1 MSDGGE
7 GKTPRFDLNALKER
21 MKTIRE
27 ALPVTGSSEPLS
39 SGIENEVQASSNGDL
54 SLKLQDGQTSQ
65 QTPKPPS
72 ESADEGGGQAPRG
85 SASSTQDVPNVNGES
100 SQGIN
105 IRSSPVPPVP
115 GQADVIQQILLSLQ
129 KLGQQVGS
137 LQQRQDELARKETS
151 SSSTTSIDLGT
162 PGASRALVSSAAQH
176 SEQELNVLSSPSPLL
191 AFDSTSQQQADSTGD
206 IPEFVGQDTKNPT
219 RRDGA
224 GTVALQYPVQYGIN
238 LNYKLKY

>member
-7 GKTPRFDLNALKER
+7 GKTPRLDLNVIKER

-27 ALPVTGSSEPLS
+27 ALPVTGFSEPVS
-39 SGIENEVQASSNGDL
+39 GGIEDEPQASPNGDL

-65 QTPKPPS
+65 QTPKPPL

-100 SQGIN
+100 TQGIN
-105 IRSSPVPPVP
+105 IRSSPPVPPVL

-151 SSSTTSIDLGT
+151 SSSSTSIDLGT

-191 AFDSTSQQQADSTGD
+191 AFDSTSQQ
-206 IPEFVGQDTKNPT
+206 
-219 RRDGA
+219 
-224 GTVALQYPVQYGIN
+224 
-238 LNYKLKY
+238 

>member
-1 MSDGGE
+1 MHCILIKPGGLGTRHAQYDTHGRSTMANPDHKEKALFFVPLVDPEYDG
-7 GKTPRFDLNALKER
+7 
-21 MKTIRE
+21 I
-27 ALPVTGSSEPLS
+27 PVSINSAPFS
-39 SGIENEVQASSNGDL
+39 
-54 SLKLQDGQTSQ
+54 
-65 QTPKPPS
+65 PKPLS

-100 SQGIN
+100 TQGIN
-105 IRSSPVPPVP
+105 IRSTPPVPPVL

-151 SSSTTSIDLGT
+151 SSSPTSIDLGT

-191 AFDSTSQQQADSTGD
+191 AFDSTSKQQADSTGD
-206 IPEFVGQDTKNPT
+206 IPEFVGQDTKKPT
-219 RRDGA
+219 CEECR
-224 GTVALQYPVQYGIN
+224 VPLEPF
-238 LNYKLKY
+238 LSF

>member
-7 GKTPRFDLNALKER
+7 GKTPRLDLNVIKER

-100 SQGIN
+100 TQGIN
-105 IRSSPVPPVP
+105 IRSSPPVP
-115 GQADVIQQILLSLQ
+115 TVLGQADVIQQILLSLQ

-151 SSSTTSIDLGT
+151 SSPPTSIDLGT

-219 RRDGA
+219 HH
-224 GTVALQYPVQYGIN
+224 N
-238 LNYKLKY
+238 

>member
-7 GKTPRFDLNALKER
+7 GKTPRFDLDALKER

-65 QTPKPPS
+65 QTPKPPP
-72 ESADEGGGQAPRG
+72 ESAVEGGGQALRG

-100 SQGIN
+100 TQGIN
-105 IRSSPVPPVP
+105 IRSSPPVP
-115 GQADVIQQILLSLQ
+115 TVLGQADVIQQILLSLQ

-137 LQQRQDELARKETS
+137 LNNDKTS
-151 SSSTTSIDLGT
+151 
-162 PGASRALVSSAAQH
+162 
-176 SEQELNVLSSPSPLL
+176 
-191 AFDSTSQQQADSTGD
+191 
-206 IPEFVGQDTKNPT
+206 
-219 RRDGA
+219 
-224 GTVALQYPVQYGIN
+224 
-238 LNYKLKY
+238 

>member
-7 GKTPRFDLNALKER
+7 GKTPRFDLDALKER

-27 ALPVTGSSEPLS
+27 ALPVPGSSELRS
-39 SGIENEVQASSNGDL
+39 SRIENEVQASSNGDL

-100 SQGIN
+100 SQGVN
-105 IRSSPVPPVP
+105 TRPSPVPPVL

-137 LQQRQDELARKETS
+137 LL
-151 SSSTTSIDLGT
+151 
-162 PGASRALVSSAAQH
+162 
-176 SEQELNVLSSPSPLL
+176 
-191 AFDSTSQQQADSTGD
+191 
-206 IPEFVGQDTKNPT
+206 
-219 RRDGA
+219 
-224 GTVALQYPVQYGIN
+224 
-238 LNYKLKY
+238 